1 MALISCYSS
10 NLEPFQQFEYYS
22 SSESSS
28 VIDQFITTQQTE
40 QLSPDFNQLQ
50 AFPDIY
56 QLPPD
61 DEYLFYS
68 SSEINPS
75 TNYYNINSLIDDNL
89 MMRSNDNMIDIE
101 PFNYSHDQYF
111 IDDGLVQNPNPNC
124 LTDLLPPAPQPS
136 ETFFIS
142 PETLILPSDHFPI
155 SCGSLLKKETTAAGG
170 LSAQSIAARQRRR
183 KIAERTHELGK
194 LVPGGQKMNT
204 AEMLQ
209 AAYKYIKFL
218 QAQVRILQFLDS
230 YHQENKNGEPSSES
244 EEELDLMQLHVLLQ
258 SPLIQE
264 KLYSTGKCLIP
275 MKFAFAQE
283 IISSENDQMMMK
295 FKQENRSHH

>member
-68 SSEINPS
+68 SSENNPS
-75 TNYYNINSLIDDNL
+75 TNYYNINSLIGDEL
-89 MMRSNDNMIDIE
+89 MMRSNDNIE

-111 IDDGLVQNPNPNC
+111 MDDGLVQNPNY
-124 LTDLLPPAPQPS
+124 LTHLLPPGPQPS

-142 PETLILPSDHFPI
+142 PETLILPADHFPGGL
-155 SCGSLLKKETTAAGG
+155 SLKKETTAAGG

-194 LVPGGQKMNT
+194 LVPGGRKMNT

-218 QAQVRILQFLDS
+218 QAQVGILQFLDS
-230 YHQENKNGEPSSES
+230 YHQENKNGEPSSETES
-244 EEELDLMQLHVLLQ
+244 EEELMQLHVLLE

-275 MKFAFAQE
+275 MKFAFAHE
-283 IISSENDQMMMK
+283 IISSKNDQMMMK
-295 FKQENRSHH
+295 FKQENGSHH

>member
-10 NLEPFQQFEYYS
+10 NLGPFQQFEYYS

-28 VIDQFITTQQTE
+28 VIDNQFITTQQTE

-56 QLPPD
+56 QLPTD

-68 SSEINPS
+68 SSENNPS
-75 TNYYNINSLIDDNL
+75 TNYYN
-89 MMRSNDNMIDIE
+89 MNDNMIDIE

-111 IDDGLVQNPNPNC
+111 IDDGLLQNPNC

-142 PETLILPSDHFPI
+142 PETLILPADHFPT

-194 LVPGGQKMNT
+194 IVPGGQKMNT

-218 QAQVRILQFLDS
+218 QAQLGILQFLDS
-230 YHQENKNGEPSSES
+230 YHQENKNGDPSSES
-244 EEELDLMQLHVLLQ
+244 EEELDLMQLHFLLE
-258 SPLIQE
+258 SPVIQE

-275 MKFAFAQE
+275 VKFAQE
-283 IISSENDQMMMK
+283 INHQ
-295 FKQENRSHH
+295 QQT